1 MIESSPIGLLRWGEQ
16 MPLLVV
22 VVIGIIAFML
32 IKVLRYAIDSTN
44 PSNIGK
50 EGENEVSNILHSLPK
65 DYLVINNVI
74 IPDQS
79 TDPSKNYTTQIDHVV
94 VSPFGV
100 FVIETKNYGGWIFGS
115 EKSKR
120 WKQTFKTTPGHY
132 FYNPI
137 KQNWGHTFA
146 LAEHLQLDIRV
157 FKPVVVFSN
166 DCELKVETTTPVIY
180 MSQLKGLILN
190 YTQEIIPSNRV
201 AWIYDRI
208 CRINLIGEE
217 FESKHIQSIGERLN
231 EKQTTIQEGKC
242 PRCGG
247 ELRLRNGKYG
257 AFYGC
262 SNYPK
267 CKYTQNVK

>member
-1 MIESSPIGLLRWGEQ
+1 MPI
-16 MPLLVV
+16 LVV
-22 VVIGIIAFML
+22 VVIGIIAFLL
-32 IKVLRYAIDSTN
+32 IKALRYAIRSTN
-44 PSNIGK
+44 PSNIGI
-50 EGENEVSNILHSLPK
+50 EGENEVSNILRSLPQE
-65 DYLVINNVI
+65 YVAINNVI

-79 TDPSKNYTTQIDHVV
+79 TDPSKKYTTQIDHVV
-94 VSPFGV
+94 VSPFGI
-100 FVIETKNYGGWIFGS
+100 FVIETKNYSGWIFGS

-120 WKQTFKTTPGHY
+120 WKQTFKTTSGHY

-166 DCELKVETTTPVIY
+166 NCELNVETTTPVIY
-180 MSQLKGLILN
+180 MSQLRGLILN

-201 AWIYDRI
+201 AWICDRL

-217 FESKHIQSIGERLN
+217 FERKHIQSIGERLT
-231 EKQTTIQEGKC
+231 EKQMTIQEGKC

-247 ELRLRNGKYG
+247 ELRLRNGRYG

-267 CKYTQNVK
+267 CNYTQDAE